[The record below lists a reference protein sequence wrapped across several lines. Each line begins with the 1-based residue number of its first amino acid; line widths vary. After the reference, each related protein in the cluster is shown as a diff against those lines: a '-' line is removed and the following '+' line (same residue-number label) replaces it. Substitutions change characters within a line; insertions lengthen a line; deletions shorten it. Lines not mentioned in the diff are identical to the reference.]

1 MLYVLAALYTA
12 AVLLVGCSRDDTPPP
27 KPPLQA
33 EAPQPQTPQPQTVP
47 STQEPGPAAAEPTTG
62 PVVTA
67 DPAKNL
73 EMGERYY
80 QRSCASCHDSGAG
93 GAPLLGDQSAWKP
106 RIDQGLET
114 LVHHAIEGFK
124 SSACVMPP
132 RGGDT
137 GMRIEAVALAVR
149 YMVEKGLP
157 TEVQALPAEKKP

>member
-1 MLYVLAALYTA
+1 MLYFLAALYTA
-12 AVLLVGCSRDDTPPP
+12 AVILVGCSRDEAPPP
-27 KPPLQA
+27 PSVQTT
-33 EAPQPQTPQPQTVP
+33 APQTQT
-47 STQEPGPAAAEPTTG
+47 AAEPLSG

-67 DPAKNL
+67 DPATNL

-93 GAPLLGDQSAWKP
+93 GAPLLGDQSNWKP

-132 RGGDT
+132 RGGDA
-137 GMRIEAVALAVR
+137 GLRIEAVALAVR

-157 TEVQALPAEKKP
+157 PEAQVPPEQQKN

>member
-12 AVLLVGCSRDDTPPP
+12 AVLLVGCSRDEAPPP

-33 EAPQPQTPQPQTVP
+33 EAPQPQTLPPT
-47 STQEPGPAAAEPTTG
+47 TAPGPPSAEPATG

-93 GAPLLGDQSAWKP
+93 GAPLLGDQAAWKP

-132 RGGDT
+132 RGGDA

-157 TEVQALPAEKKP
+157 TEAQALPEQKKN